1 MLESIITG
9 ENVFL
14 FLAVFLAFFV
24 KAITGFGNTLVMGS
38 LFSFV
43 VPNTIT
49 TPVDLL
55 MSIPTN
61 GYIAWRERSAILL
74 KKAIPLSLLMM
85 IGLIPG
91 TFFLT
96 MGEDWLLRA
105 LLGLVIVGMA
115 LQIARGRRGRGRG
128 RGREGA
134 HPEKCKT
141 LVLILTG
148 LFSGILAGLF
158 GIGAL
163 VAIYFSKRAESKQE
177 LRSSTCFVFFLENI
191 FRVILYF
198 ATGILNRQ
206 IFLITLALTPAVI
219 LGMAVGRN
227 VDKYI
232 NDEKMK
238 GGVIVLLIISGATL
252 FIRNVFFR

>member
-9 ENVFL
+9 ENIFL

-61 GYIAWRERSAILL
+61 GYIAWRERRAILL

-91 TFFLT
+91 ALFLR

-115 LQIARGRRGRGRG
+115 LQIAGEKR
-128 RGREGA
+128 REGT
-134 HPEKCKT
+134 HQEKHKN
-141 LVLILTG
+141 LALILTG
-148 LFSGILAGLF
+148 LFSGLLAGLF

-163 VAIYFSKRAESKQE
+163 VAIYFSKRAENKQQ
-177 LRSSTCFVFFLENI
+177 LRSNTCFVFFVENI
-191 FRVILYF
+191 FRIILYF
-198 ATGILNRQ
+198 ITGILNRQ
-206 IFLITLALTPAVI
+206 IFLITLALAPAVI
-219 LGMAVGRN
+219 LGMVVGRN

-232 NDEKMK
+232 DDEKMK
-238 GGVIVLLIISGATL
+238 RGVIVLLIISGATL
-252 FIRNVFFR
+252 FIRNAFFR